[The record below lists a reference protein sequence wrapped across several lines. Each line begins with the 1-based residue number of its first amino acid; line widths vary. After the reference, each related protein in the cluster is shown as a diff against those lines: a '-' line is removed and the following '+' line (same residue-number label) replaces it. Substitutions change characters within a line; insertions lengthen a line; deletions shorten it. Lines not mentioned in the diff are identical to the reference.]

1 MEATMRV
8 TGTRTKYVLAALMIA
23 GTGVFAAGCGGSD
36 SDQDAASEI
45 QEQADVANE
54 QTDLSQKSR
63 CDNGVSAGPNTS
75 CAFAINVAEAW
86 KESGGTGDITV
97 HSPTTGED
105 YTMSCAPDAE
115 GTVCTGGDNA
125 SVYLTN

>member
-1 MEATMRV
+1 
-8 TGTRTKYVLAALMIA
+8 MIA
-23 GTGVFAAGCGGSD
+23 GTGVFAAGCGGAG
-36 SDQDAASEI
+36 SDQGAAAGS
-45 QEQADVANE
+45 QGAAGGAHQPTGPSHKKRGGHGGSARPHTTCALADKVAA
-54 QTDLSQKSR
+54 
-63 CDNGVSAGPNTS
+63 AG
-75 CAFAINVAEAW
+75 